1 MINRNKVVLIG
12 DGFVGSSYAFA
23 LVNSTLASELV
34 IIDIR
39 KDKEVADVNDLLDA
53 TVLTSSAT
61 IVRSGSYEDCKD
73 SDLVV
78 LAYGNSQKNLV
89 NRLDDIKIATEMV
102 LDTVPKVVE
111 NGYDGVILLA
121 TNPVDVIARV
131 VEEVSGF
138 PSERIVGTGTSLD
151 SARFAQ
157 YLALETC
164 FNVADINAYV
174 IGEHGN
180 SSVAVWSNANIN
192 GIGIDQFIDNIDDSY
207 KDKVGEMIRDKAFRI
222 IKGKGATHFGIA
234 NCLLAFTRA
243 ILLDEKRI
251 LMASAKLS
259 GEYKNEGLY
268 TGVPTVIGKNGAE
281 KILEMPIDKREQ
293 DMFDK
298 SCRDLKE
305 NFLMADLKKNR

>member
-1 MINRNKVVLIG
+1 MNNRNKVVLIG

-157 YLALETC
+157 YLALETG

-251 LMASAKLS
+251 LMASAKLN

-293 DMFDK
+293 EMFDK

-305 NFLMADLKKNR
+305 NFLLADLKKNR

>member
-1 MINRNKVVLIG
+1 MNNRNKVVLIG

-61 IVRSGSYEDCKD
+61 VVRSGSYEDCKD

-157 YLALETC
+157 YLALETG

-281 KILEMPIDKREQ
+281 KILEMAIDEREQ

-305 NFLMADLKKNR
+305 NFLLADLKKNR

>member
-1 MINRNKVVLIG
+1 MDNRNKVVLIG

-34 IIDIR
+34 LIDIR

-73 SDLVV
+73 ADLVV

-157 YLALETC
+157 YLALETG

-251 LMASAKLS
+251 LMASARLN

-298 SCRDLKE
+298 SCMDLKE
-305 NFLMADLKKNR
+305 NFLMADLKINR